1 MEQTTFTEY
10 LKAHPTAA
18 GLAGRHLLRVN
29 DLSTEEIVT
38 LLDFAVRMKTG
49 VISREEQLK
58 VLPGCTLAEIFE
70 KPSLRTRVSFETG
83 IYQLGGQGIYITS
96 KEIQIGVRESVYD
109 ISNVL
114 TRIVDIAMARVFK
127 HSTVADLAKYAK
139 KPVINGLCDTEH
151 PCQALADILTL
162 VEERGD
168 VKGLRFA
175 YVGDGNN
182 VCQSLMIICAKLG
195 IGFVCACPKG
205 YYPAEDYVALAASL
219 ADENGTYF
227 ELTESPAA
235 AAAGADVIY
244 TDTWTS
250 MGQEE
255 EAKQRAEAFA
265 GYRVD
270 SALMAKAGP
279 KCIFMHCLPA
289 HRGCEVTDEVMD
301 SPQSRIFQEAEN
313 RLHAQKAVMGLL
325 GQKV

>member
-1 MEQTTFTEY
+1 MKFKEY
-10 LKAHPTAA
+10 ILSNPDAA
-18 GLAGRHLLRVN
+18 ALAGRHLLKMN
-29 DLSTEEIVT
+29 DLSKEEILAV
-38 LLDFAVRMKTG
+38 LDFAEKMKTG
-49 VISREEQLK
+49 AISRAEQLE

-83 IYQLGGQGIYITS
+83 IYQLGGQGLYITS
-96 KEIQIGVRESVYD
+96 GEIQIGVRESVYD

-114 TRIVDIAMARVFK
+114 TRMVDIAMARVFK

-162 VEERGD
+162 KEERGE

-175 YVGDGNN
+175 YIGDGNN
-182 VCQSLMIICAKLG
+182 VCQSLMVICAKLG

-205 YYPAEDYVALAASL
+205 YYPAEDYLALASRL

-235 AAAGADVIY
+235 AAAGADVVY

-255 EAKQRAEAFA
+255 EAKQRQEAFA

-270 SALMAKAGP
+270 DALMAKAGSR
-279 KCIFMHCLPA
+279 CIFMHCLPA
-289 HRGCEVTDEVMD
+289 HRGFEVTDSVMD
-301 SPQSRIFQEAEN
+301 SPQSRIFEEAEN

-325 GQKV
+325 GRK

>member
-1 MEQTTFTEY
+1 MTFKEY
-10 LKAHPTAA
+10 LNANPAA
-18 GLAGRHLLRVN
+18 RGLAGRHLLKMN
-29 DLSTEEIVT
+29 DLSADEIRV
-38 LLDFAVRMKTG
+38 LLDFASTMKSG
-49 VISREEQLK
+49 LISRQEQLQ

-83 IYQLGGQGIYITS
+83 IYQLGGQGLYITS

-114 TRIVDIAMARVFK
+114 TRIVDIAMARVFR
-127 HSTVADLAKYAK
+127 HSTVADLARYAQ

-162 VEERGD
+162 VEERGE
-168 VKGLRFA
+168 VRGLRFA
-175 YVGDGNN
+175 YIGDGNN

-205 YYPAEDYVALAASL
+205 YYPGEDYIALASAL
-219 ADENGTYF
+219 ADENKTYF

-235 AAAGADVIY
+235 AAAGADVVY

-255 EAKQRAEAFA
+255 EAKQRQEAFA
-265 GYRVD
+265 DYRVD
-270 SALMAKAGP
+270 DALMAKAGSR
-279 KCIFMHCLPA
+279 CIFMHCLPA
-289 HRGCEVTDEVMD
+289 HRGFEVTDSVMD
-301 SPQSRIFQEAEN
+301 SACSRIFQEAEN

-325 GQKV
+325 GQKVL